1 MKNRDL
7 IERFVEILNKN
18 EFYYDIEELNY
29 FIGER
34 HPIELTGK
42 SYGDSYER
50 YIDDVFSK
58 DDLNELRDLAK
69 QLKIRLPEFV
79 YFD

>member
-18 EFYYDIEELNY
+18 AFYYDIEDLKY
-29 FIGER
+29 FIGEQ

-42 SYGDSYER
+42 SYRDSYER
-50 YIDDVFSK
+50 FIEDVFSK
-58 DDLNELRDLAK
+58 DDLNELKDLAK
-69 QLKIRLPEFV
+69 QLKIRLPEYV